1 MSGALSGTAAL
12 AAAVRQLD
20 AAGVPEA
27 GADARRLLAH
37 ALGVAPGRLTLVLP
51 EPVLPDAAARFA
63 ALVARRAERVPVSQ
77 LTGSRMFW
85 GRAFRVTSAVLDP
98 RPETEVLV
106 AEALQVPFARVL
118 DLGTGS
124 GCILVTLLA
133 ERPGARGQG
142 LDLSPEAL
150 AVAGENASR
159 HGVAER
165 ADFVL
170 SDWCAAAE
178 GIFDLIVANPPYVA
192 AAEMAGLS
200 PDVRDHEP
208 HLALTDGGDGLSA
221 YRDILRQAPRYLAV
235 GGRLLFEIGAS
246 QGPAV
251 TALAR
256 AAGFAGPRIL
266 TDLDGRDRVV
276 VLEWQHSCD

>member
-1 MSGALSGTAAL
+1 VSGALSGTAAL